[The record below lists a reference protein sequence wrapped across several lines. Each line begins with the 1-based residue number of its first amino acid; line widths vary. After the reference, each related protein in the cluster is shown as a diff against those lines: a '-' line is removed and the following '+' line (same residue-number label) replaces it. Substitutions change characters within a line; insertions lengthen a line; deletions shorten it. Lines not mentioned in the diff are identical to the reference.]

1 MDIPNVVHY
10 AENRYIYIYTPPR
23 YPTSMSAAPSPAN
36 HPDAL
41 IDHIE
46 RALALRTRSEGAIDP
61 DEVQRLLK
69 HLKRLEPAALQA
81 LGEAGEAGAASEAQD
96 FQACLRSL
104 A

>member
-1 MDIPNVVHY
+1 
-10 AENRYIYIYTPPR
+10 
-23 YPTSMSAAPSPAN
+23 MSAAPSLAN

-41 IDHIE
+41 IDPIE
-46 RALALRTRSEGAIDP
+46 RALALRTRSEGAVDP

-81 LGEAGEAGAASEAQD
+81 LGEAGEAAAATEAQD

>member
-1 MDIPNVVHY
+1 
-10 AENRYIYIYTPPR
+10 
-23 YPTSMSAAPSPAN
+23 MSAAPSPAN

-41 IDHIE
+41 IGHIE
-46 RALALRTRSEGAIDP
+46 RALALRARSEGAVDP

-81 LGEAGEAGAASEAQD
+81 LGEAGEAAAATEAQD

>member
-1 MDIPNVVHY
+1 MVHY

-41 IDHIE
+41 IGQIE
-46 RALALRTRSEGAIDP
+46 RALALRARSGGVADP
-61 DEVQRLLK
+61 AEVQRLLK

-81 LGEAGEAGAASEAQD
+81 LAEAAEPTEAQD
-96 FQACLRSL
+96 FDACLRSL

>member
-1 MDIPNVVHY
+1 
-10 AENRYIYIYTPPR
+10 
-23 YPTSMSAAPSPAN
+23 MSAAPSPAN

-41 IDHIE
+41 IDPIE

-81 LGEAGEAGAASEAQD
+81 LGEAGEAAAATEAQD

>member
-1 MDIPNVVHY
+1 
-10 AENRYIYIYTPPR
+10 
-23 YPTSMSAAPSPAN
+23 MSAAPSPAN
-36 HPDAL
+36 HTDAL
-41 IDHIE
+41 IGHIE
-46 RALALRTRSEGAIDP
+46 RALALRARSEGAVDP

-81 LGEAGEAGAASEAQD
+81 LGEAGEAAAATEAQD

>member
-1 MDIPNVVHY
+1 
-10 AENRYIYIYTPPR
+10 
-23 YPTSMSAAPSPAN
+23 MSAAPSPAN

-41 IDHIE
+41 IDPIE
-46 RALALRTRSEGAIDP
+46 RALALRVGSEGAVDP

-81 LGEAGEAGAASEAQD
+81 LGEAAAATEAQD

>member
-10 AENRYIYIYTPPR
+10 AENRYIYIYTLPR
-23 YPTSMSAAPSPAN
+23 YPKSMSAAPSPAN

-41 IDHIE
+41 IDPIE
-46 RALALRTRSEGAIDP
+46 RALALRTRSEGAVDP

-81 LGEAGEAGAASEAQD
+81 LGEAGEAAAATEAQD